1 MSKLKDNKTKPL
13 ISVEKLTESINKYD
27 GTNYIYDGSDDTI
40 NTEEEMKKKY
50 TSKPKVQTWDLM
62 KQTARAEAK
71 KGNYKELRELRKI
84 EQKMN
89 YQPKPIKKKPIETR
103 RDSSKVNSDT
113 IPAPDIPNFLKF
125 REAAP
130 VDNTLNKIL
139 EDRNKPDPDLFK
151 GLGTFLTKKF

>member
-13 ISVEKLTESINKYD
+13 ISIEKLTESINKYD

-84 EQKMN
+84 EKKMN
-89 YQPKPIKKKPIETR
+89 YESKPFQKKPIETR
-103 RDSSKVNSDT
+103 RDSSKVKSDT
-113 IPAPDIPNFLKF
+113 IPAPNIPNFL
-125 REAAP
+125 RVTTAAP
-130 VDNTLNKIL
+130 VDNTLEKII
-139 EDRNKPDPDLFK
+139 EDRNKPDPDFFR
-151 GLGTFLTKKF
+151 GLGQFLTKKF

>member
-71 KGNYKELRELRKI
+71 KGNYKDLRELRKI
-84 EQKMN
+84 EKKMN

-103 RDSSKVNSDT
+103 RDSSKVKSDT
-113 IPAPDIPNFLKF
+113 IPAPNIPNFL
-125 REAAP
+125 RVTTAAP
-130 VDNTLNKIL
+130 VDNTLEKII
-139 EDRNKPDPDLFK
+139 EDRNKPDPDFFR
-151 GLGTFLTKKF
+151 GLGQFLTKKF